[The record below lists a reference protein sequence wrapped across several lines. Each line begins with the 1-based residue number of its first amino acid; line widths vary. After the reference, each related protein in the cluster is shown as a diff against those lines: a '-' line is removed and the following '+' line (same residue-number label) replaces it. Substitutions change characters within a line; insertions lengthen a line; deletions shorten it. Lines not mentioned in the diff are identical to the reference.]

1 MFDVLVEQIHK
12 YKLITDIEADGAK
25 PQYATFISREVKLNL
40 SSFRDMNF
48 QETRVDKFLGKFI
61 IPLFKHYKHLWC
73 ICIIIFCITYGQAAI
88 QWEFNVNKER
98 HVDRELTGELIDS
111 KTHCL

>member
-1 MFDVLVEQIHK
+1 MGV
-12 YKLITDIEADGAK
+12 K

-48 QETRVDKFLGKFI
+48 QETRVDEFLGKFI
-61 IPLFKHYKHLWC
+61 IPLSLHYNHLWR

-88 QWEFNVNKER
+88 QWGFNVNKDMLSENLQ
-98 HVDRELTGELIDS
+98 ESSLIARRIVYD
-111 KTHCL
+111 KIKAIN